1 MIEETLEDFNIDMDD
16 VIRLSTP
23 KLPICLCLDIS
34 SSMSGEP
41 IKALNEGVE
50 TFISTLSEIDIA
62 KYAVEIAVVSFNC
75 EVEVVLDFDAVEN
88 HLVPEFSASGLTS
101 MGTAVEKSLDML
113 NERKEYYKQN
123 GETFKQPWL
132 VLLTDGYS
140 TDETNIAVNRCKQ
153 LISDKKLV
161 VMPMGIGDSYDQEL
175 LKTFS
180 NRGFSINIKDSSS
193 IKEAFAFLS
202 QSAES
207 ASQSAPGSSIDL
219 TDAIEDKKG
228 VNIVL

>member
-113 NERKEYYKQN
+113 NERKEHYKQN